1 MTLLDRAPVRRVR
14 EALEAAGADA
24 EVLELV
30 ATARTAG
37 DAANS
42 LGVALGA
49 IVKSLVFT
57 IANQPVMALVAGD
70 RQCEQKALP
79 AALGLVGKVRRADA
93 DLVREVT
100 GFSIGGVAPIG
111 LAQPLPLAIDAS
123 LGRFEK
129 VYAAAGHPHCV
140 FGSTLTELAR
150 MTGGEIIDGIAAA
163 PR

>member
-42 LGVALGA
+42 LGIALGA

-79 AALGLVGKVRRADA
+79 AALGLVGKVGRADA

-150 MTGGEIIDGIAAA
+150 MTGGEIVDGIAAA